1 MLLIEENFDVKK
13 LTSLKCGGKIKKVI
27 FPTTEAEF
35 KEALSLFPN
44 AKVFGNLSNTLVSSY
59 GYDGEVILTTKM
71 SSFAFKDEYL
81 TADCGVKGPK
91 LSQTAAEQGLSGLEF
106 MIAFPGTVGGEV
118 FMNAGAHGQSI
129 SDIFVEALC
138 WSKEKGFMTLTKEDM
153 KFSYRTSICQS
164 ENIVI
169 LSAKF
174 KLQKTNPEVIKAKMQ
189 ENLDFRK
196 AKQPN
201 LATPNCGSVFRNPE
215 GDSAGRLLESIGA
228 KTFSINGA
236 KVWERHA
243 NFIDNKNN
251 ATSTDILE
259 LMAKMQKSVKEK
271 YNIKLK
277 PEVRFLG
284 GTDKREVELCKILF
298 QE

>member
-1 MLLIEENFDVKK
+1 MLAENDFDISKFTSFKIGGKVKK
-13 LTSLKCGGKIKKVI
+13 IY
-27 FPTTEAEF
+27 FPETVDEF
-35 KEALSLFPN
+35 IEVLNSQPDA
-44 AKVFGNLSNTLVSSY
+44 VVVGNLSNVLVSSK
-59 GYDGEVILTTKM
+59 GYDGALICTKRM
-71 SSFAFKDEYL
+71 DEIKFDGYTV
-81 TADCGVKGPK
+81 TASAGVRGTK
-91 LSQTAAEQGLSGLEF
+91 LSKQAAAKSLSGLEF
-106 MIAFPGTVGGEV
+106 MIAFPGTIGGEV

-138 WSKEKGFMTLTKEDM
+138 WSKEKGFMTLTKDDM

-169 LSAKF
+169 LKAKF
-174 KLQKTNPEVIKAKMQ
+174 KLQKTNPEAIKSKMQ

-236 KVWERHA
+236 KVWENHA

-259 LMAKMQKSVKEK
+259 LMAKMQSCVKEK

-284 GTDKREVELCKILF
+284 GTDQREDELCKILF

>member
-27 FPTTEAEF
+27 FPKTEDEF
-35 KEALSLFPN
+35 KEALSLFPD
-44 AKVFGNLSNTLVSSY
+44 AQVFGNLSNTLVSTY
-59 GYDGEVILTTKM
+59 GYEGEVILTTKM
-71 SSFAFKDEYL
+71 ASYKFEDDFV

-91 LSQTAAEQGLSGLEF
+91 LSQAAAEQGLSGLEF

-169 LSAKF
+169 LKAKF
-174 KLQKTNPEVIKAKMQ
+174 KLQKTTPEAIKAKMQ